1 MVGREG
7 SAWANITV
15 IALHLPCIQM
25 RLIYNKQPARPILDG
40 GNLLLFLSRLFRQ
53 YLKMGYWELLLEISN
68 KLLDTCSSSQSRKFK
83 EGRTKS
89 PEARAKSFHSYAVSC
104 KEKIRQQLVPLF
116 DTSDIQ
122 KEFIC
127 GRKKSNHPNC
137 FCGWCQVLV
146 ALLPP
151 LCGNSRPQ
159 KRGRKEGME
168 EPCKSRNE

>member
-68 KLLDTCSSSQSRKFK
+68 KLHAAGYMQKQPKWKVLRKK
-83 EGRTKS
+83 KKYS
-89 PEARAKSFHSYAVSC
+89 EAGVKSFHSNAVSC
-104 KEKIRQQLVPLF
+104 KEKIRQHLLLF
-116 DTSDIQ
+116 LT
-122 KEFIC
+122 
-127 GRKKSNHPNC
+127 
-137 FCGWCQVLV
+137 L
-146 ALLPP
+146 
-151 LCGNSRPQ
+151 
-159 KRGRKEGME
+159 
-168 EPCKSRNE
+168 